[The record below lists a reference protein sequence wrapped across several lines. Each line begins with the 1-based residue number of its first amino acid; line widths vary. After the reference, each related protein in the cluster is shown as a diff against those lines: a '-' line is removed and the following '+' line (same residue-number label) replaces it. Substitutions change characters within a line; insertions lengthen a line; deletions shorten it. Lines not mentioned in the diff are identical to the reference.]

1 MSELPGPPPHPA
13 IAPLAFLV
21 GTWRGTGEGSY
32 PTIDDFSYTEEI
44 TFGHVGKPFL
54 AYGQKTRHA
63 TTESPLHAETGY
75 WRLTDNPPAAS
86 SSRAGLVV
94 EVVLAH
100 PTGLLESLSGR
111 FVPSEHGGTFDLRCP
126 AVLMTASAVEV
137 TATERRLTVDGDTL
151 TYDVA
156 MAAVGQPMTHHLSA
170 TLRRV

>member
-1 MSELPGPPPHPA
+1 MNEQPGPPLHEA
-13 IAPLAFLV
+13 VAPLAFLL
-21 GTWRGTGEGSY
+21 GTWRGTGQGSY

-44 TFGHVGKPFL
+44 TFAHVGKPFL
-54 AYGQKTRHA
+54 AYTQKTRHA

-75 WRLTDNPPAAS
+75 WRPVGTGV
-86 SSRAGLVV
+86 AGSPSAEMVM

-111 FVPSEHGGTFDLRCP
+111 FVPSEDGGAFELRCP
-126 AVLMTASAVEV
+126 AVLTTASAVDV
-137 TATERRLTVDGDTL
+137 TATERHIVIDGDTL

-156 MAAVGQPMTHHLSA
+156 MAAVGHHLTHHLHA